1 MTRAL
6 RREVVFLAAA
16 CTGLTVAVT
25 TSSFIRFG
33 YRAPAM
39 HVALE
44 TAAAVVA
51 VLAAFLILGRLR
63 REPRMDDLLLAC
75 GLAVLALSNLFF
87 RAVPAA
93 TSDRNQRT
101 FVWAAVVGRLLGA
114 LLLAAAASGS
124 SRRLR
129 GGTRTIRLSVLAAV
143 AVLALAA
150 ALAEL
155 AGSHLP
161 IAVRV
166 QSAAITHPVLTGNPV
181 LLAVQ
186 LVAALFYVVA
196 VVGFVRR
203 YERSGD
209 EFIRWLALGCV
220 LAVFSRINYFLYPT
234 IYSDWVYFGDIFRL
248 LFFLVLLVGALKEI
262 ASYWQRLAEAA
273 ALDERR
279 RIARDFHDGLAQE
292 LAFIGRNLE
301 ALRPGDYEAVERL
314 RRAAE
319 RAHDESRRAISAL
332 AAPEQASIESLLTQ
346 TASDLGDRLAV
357 AIDLRIDGA
366 APVSLPRAE
375 ALVRIASEAITN
387 AARHSGATTV
397 VVSLRRAG
405 AHCVLSV
412 RDDGC
417 GFDAAAETCG
427 YGVISMRE
435 RAAAVGGTFALTS
448 APDVGTK
455 VEVEL

>member
-1 MTRAL
+1 
-6 RREVVFLAAA
+6 
-16 CTGLTVAVT
+16 
-25 TSSFIRFG
+25 
-33 YRAPAM
+33 
-39 HVALE
+39 
-44 TAAAVVA
+44 
-51 VLAAFLILGRLR
+51 
-63 REPRMDDLLLAC
+63 
-75 GLAVLALSNLFF
+75 
-87 RAVPAA
+87 
-93 TSDRNQRT
+93 
-101 FVWAAVVGRLLGA
+101 
-114 LLLAAAASGS
+114 
-124 SRRLR
+124 
-129 GGTRTIRLSVLAAV
+129 VLAAV

-166 QSAAITHPVLTGNPV
+166 QSASIAHPVLTGSPV

-209 EFIRWLALGCV
+209 DFIRWLALGCV
-220 LAVFSRINYFLYPT
+220 LSVFSRINYFLYPT
-234 IYSDWVYFGDIFRL
+234 IYSDWVYLGDVFRL

-279 RIARDFHDGLAQE
+279 RIARDLHDGLAQE
-292 LAFIGRNLE
+292 LTFIGRNLE
-301 ALRPGDYEAVERL
+301 ALRPDDQEAVARL

-319 RAHDESRRAISAL
+319 RAHEESRRAIRVL
-332 AAPEQASIESLLTQ
+332 AAPEEASVESLLTQ
-346 TASDLGDRLAV
+346 TASELADRLAV

-366 APVSLPRAE
+366 APVSLQRAE

-405 AHCVLSV
+405 ARCVLSV

-417 GFDAAAETCG
+417 GFDPAAETRG

-435 RAAAVGGTFALTS
+435 RAAAVGGTFALAS